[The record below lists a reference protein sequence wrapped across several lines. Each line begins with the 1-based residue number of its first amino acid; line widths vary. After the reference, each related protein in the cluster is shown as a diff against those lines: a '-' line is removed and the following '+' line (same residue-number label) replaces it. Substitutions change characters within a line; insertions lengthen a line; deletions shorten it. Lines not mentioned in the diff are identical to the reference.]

1 MQQTQQQQSAYGRA
15 PVQTSAQAQAQA
27 QAQRIRARN
36 HYDILVGEGFRGT
49 KRDRPT
55 DRSLPP
61 SLKRQV
67 KESAIYN
74 DLQRMERNLDWTLAR
89 KRAEL
94 MDSMGKPPKVKRT
107 LRIFLSNT
115 CANQP
120 FQVAEKNQQKRE
132 ANDDAA
138 GADGDEGDDD
148 EATTAPQNTSGAGS
162 AEQEQHQNDVPSWT
176 LRIEGRLLDPSF
188 RSRAGA
194 ALSAHA
200 TTGRIGAH
208 KFSNLIKSCVVE
220 LHRDA
225 NLYPDESLGTS
236 NIVEWHRPS
245 PSIAPQLPVP
255 GTGGSTVTENPLIH
269 SAEPALDGFEIKR
282 TGTEP
287 VKAKIVLYPL
297 YVPERYSVS
306 PPLAQLLDIQEETRA
321 GVLSALWAYIK
332 QHNLLDENDHRVVRL
347 DAPLQALFRTPTINF
362 HHIPEVLHRFLHP
375 PQPIV
380 LEYYIRTDKA
390 EHRHPTAYDIEL
402 DMDDWALRTRQHN
415 VLSRF
420 DANSSL
426 SNEIAA
432 LDDQIAQAAL
442 TIRNR
447 AAARQFLSSFAE
459 DPHGHLHAWIASQAR
474 DLDTVLGA
482 SQTGTGSEGDASS
495 SVHFSSEEM
504 RRAETFQG
512 AWINEAVIVSES
524 QRLAERLQELQ
535 SDTVRTSTQ
544 A

>member
-1 MQQTQQQQSAYGRA
+1 
-15 PVQTSAQAQAQA
+15 
-27 QAQRIRARN
+27 
-36 HYDILVGEGFRGT
+36 
-49 KRDRPT
+49 
-55 DRSLPP
+55 
-61 SLKRQV
+61 
-67 KESAIYN
+67 
-74 DLQRMERNLDWTLAR
+74 
-89 KRAEL
+89 

-120 FQVAEKNQQKRE
+120 FQVEEKEKSQRD
-132 ANDDAA
+132 ADAADADDAD
-138 GADGDEGDDD
+138 GGDEEDG
-148 EATTAPQNTSGAGS
+148 ATAPAAEGKS
-162 AEQEQHQNDVPSWT
+162 AAPSSDVPSWT

-200 TTGRIGAH
+200 TASRIGAH

-220 LHRDA
+220 FMRDP
-225 NLYPDESLGTS
+225 NLYPDEQMGAS
-236 NIVEWHRPS
+236 NIVEWHRPA
-245 PSIAPQLPVP
+245 PSVAPQPPMP
-255 GTGGSTVTENPLIH
+255 GAGGGAVTENPLIH

-306 PPLAQLLDIQEETRA
+306 PPLAQLLDVQEETRA

-332 QHNLLDENDHRVVRL
+332 QKNLLDENDHRVVRL
-347 DAPLQALFRTPTINF
+347 DPPLQALFRTPTINF

-380 LEYYIRTDKA
+380 LEYYVRTDRA
-390 EHRHPTAYDIEL
+390 EYRHPTAFDIEL
-402 DMDDWALRTRQHN
+402 DMEDWALRTKQHN

-426 SNEIAA
+426 SNEILAI
-432 LDDQIAQAAL
+432 DDQIAQAAL

-447 AAARQFLSSFAE
+447 SAAQHFFSSFAK
-459 DPHGHLHAWIASQAR
+459 DPKGHLQAWIASQAR
-474 DLDTVLGA
+474 DLDMVLGA
-482 SQTGTGSEGDASS
+482 SQSGRGPEGDPTS
-495 SVHFSSEEM
+495 SVHFTSEEM
-504 RRAETFQG
+504 RRAETFHG
-512 AWINEAVIVSES
+512 PWVNEAVIVSES
-524 QRLAERLQELQ
+524 QRLAQRLQELQ
-535 SDTVRTSTQ
+535 SDTVRSSTQ
-544 A
+544 GS

>member
-1 MQQTQQQQSAYGRA
+1 MQQQPQGSYARA
-15 PVQTSAQAQAQA
+15 PAKTVAQAQAQA
-27 QAQRIRARN
+27 QSQAQARMQAQRIRARN

-61 SLKRQV
+61 SIKKQV

-94 MDSMGKPPKVKRT
+94 MDSMGRPPKVKRT

-120 FQVAEKNQQKRE
+120 FQVAEKEESKQ
-132 ANDDAA
+132 AADAVDAADDADA
-138 GADGDEGDDD
+138 GDDD
-148 EATTAPQNTSGAGS
+148 EGADEPKRRTAAK
-162 AEQEQHQNDVPSWT
+162 AESTDVPSWT
-176 LRIEGRLLDPSF
+176 MRIEGRLLDPSF

-200 TTGRIGAH
+200 TANRIGAH

-220 LHRDA
+220 FSRDP
-225 NLYPDESLGTS
+225 NLYPDESLGAS

-245 PSIAPQLPVP
+245 PSVAPHPPQP
-255 GTGGSTVTENPLIH
+255 GVSGSTVTENPLIH

-297 YVPERYSVS
+297 YVPERYSLS

-332 QHNLLDENDHRVVRL
+332 QHNLLDESDHRVVQL
-347 DAPLQALFRTPTINF
+347 DAPLQALFRPPSINF

-380 LEYYIRTDKA
+380 LEYFVRTDKA
-390 EHRHPTAYDIEL
+390 EHRNAMAFDVEL

-415 VLSRF
+415 VLARF
-420 DANSSL
+420 DANSAL
-426 SNEIAA
+426 SQEIASI
-432 LDDQIAQAAL
+432 DDRIAQTAL

-447 AAARQFLSSFAE
+447 SAARQFFSRFAQ
-459 DPHGHLHAWIASQAR
+459 DPQGHLNAWIASQAR
-474 DLDTVLGA
+474 DLDTLLGA
-482 SQTGTGSEGDASS
+482 SQTSQGAEGGAGS
-495 SVHFSSEEM
+495 SVQFSSEEM
-504 RRAETFQG
+504 RRADTFHG
-512 AWINEAVIVSES
+512 PWVNEAVIVSES

-535 SDTVRTSTQ
+535 SDTVRSLS
-544 A
+544 